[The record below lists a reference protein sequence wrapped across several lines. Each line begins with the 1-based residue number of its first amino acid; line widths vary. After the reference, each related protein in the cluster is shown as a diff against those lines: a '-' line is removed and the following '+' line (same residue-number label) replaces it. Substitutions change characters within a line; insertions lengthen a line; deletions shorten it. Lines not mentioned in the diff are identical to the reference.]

1 MSVENRLLAL
11 EGDKDYLSV
20 QMRAMSDKL
29 VSQNDKVQ
37 HLQQNLQQ
45 KSVDLRNT
53 EDQVH
58 LELLSRS
65 ELETRKLELMTEMSA
80 LKLKQTEVERE
91 NSELRRKLE
100 VLEMSD
106 SLNNN
111 WSPATTTV
119 SQKLREG

>member
-29 VSQNDKVQ
+29 VTQNDKVI

-91 NSELRRKLE
+91 NSELRRKLQL
-100 VLEMSD
+100 V
-106 SLNNN
+106 
-111 WSPATTTV
+111 
-119 SQKLREG
+119 